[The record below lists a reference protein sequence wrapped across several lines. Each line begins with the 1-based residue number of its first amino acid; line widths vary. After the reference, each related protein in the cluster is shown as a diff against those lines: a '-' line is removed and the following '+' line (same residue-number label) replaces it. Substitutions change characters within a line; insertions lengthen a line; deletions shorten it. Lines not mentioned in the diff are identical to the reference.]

1 MGFDCEAVF
10 QEENAQM
17 LAASPPIHSLDW
29 AVIAGYLI
37 GVIALGVWLGK
48 GQKTTRDYFLGG
60 RDLPWWAVAFSIV
73 ATETSALTFI
83 GVPAMAYGGNLMFI
97 QVVLGYVIGRIALAV
112 VMVPFYFKNEI
123 YSPYALIGKAFG
135 GGAHKTAAVLFLIA
149 GTLAAGVRVY
159 VTCIPLQLMLD
170 WSVVP
175 AILLFVGLS
184 LVYTYVGG
192 IKAVVWTDA
201 VQFILFLAGGLFTLF
216 YLPTLIEGGWGG
228 AMELARAEGKLEWL
242 NTDFAL
248 GSPYNIWMGVLGAG
262 VFVLFT
268 HGIDQLVAQR
278 VLACRSVV
286 DGRKALLFCAAVIL
300 PMMLLFLMVGVLLWA
315 HYQQTPIPIEI
326 PENSL
331 GKKQTDYV
339 FPIFMLAE
347 APVGVKGLL
356 LVGIFAAAMSSVS
369 SALSALSSVTVM
381 DLGLAKKEASDEDK
395 LKTGR
400 GWTLFWGVV
409 LVGVAFASREVKSV
423 MDAAFSLVGL
433 ASGGLLGGVLLAL
446 TLKQGRG
453 MPVMIGMGVSLV
465 SMVGIKYGLKEAI
478 HWPWYT
484 AIGCG
489 ITLLVTMLANAFCEA
504 RENNQT

>member
-1 MGFDCEAVF
+1 MNGIYLPQPFCVGKYPV
-10 QEENAQM
+10 
-17 LAASPPIHSLDW
+17 LAAAKLDPIDW
-29 AVIAGYLI
+29 VVIAFYLI
-37 GVIALGVWLGK
+37 GVIALGVWLGR

-60 RDLPWWAVAFSIV
+60 RDLPWWGVAFSIV

-97 QVVLGYVIGRIALAV
+97 QVVIGYVIGRIALAI

-135 GGAHKTAAVLFLIA
+135 EGAHKTAAIMFLIA
-149 GTLAAGVRVY
+149 GTLAAGVRVF

-170 WSVVP
+170 WPVLP

-192 IKAVVWTDA
+192 LKAVVWTDA
-201 VQFILFLAGGLFTLF
+201 VQFFLFLAGGLFALF
-216 YLPTLIEGGWGG
+216 YIPTLIEGGWSG
-228 AMELARAEGKLEWL
+228 AMELARAEGKLAWL

-248 GSPYNIWMGVLGAG
+248 GKPYNIWMGVLGAG

-278 VLACRSVV
+278 VLACRSIAE
-286 DGRKALLFCAAVIL
+286 GRKALTFCAAVIL

-315 HYQQTPIPIEI
+315 HYEQTPIPIEI

-347 APVGVKGLL
+347 APTGVKGLL

-381 DLGLAKKEASDEDK
+381 DLGLANKKASDEEK
-395 LKTGR
+395 LKSSR

-409 LVGVAFASREVKSV
+409 LIGVAFASREVKSV

-453 MPVMIGMGVSLV
+453 APVMIGMGISLL
-465 SMVGIKYGLKEAI
+465 SMTGIKYGLQESI

-484 AIGCG
+484 VIGCG
-489 ITLLVTMLANAFCEA
+489 ITLLVTMLANAFYEA
-504 RENNQT
+504 RGSSKA

>member
-1 MGFDCEAVF
+1 MTRSLTFAIPKGRILDEALPLLARAGIEPEAEFHDKKSRALRFATNRPDISIIRVRAFD
-10 QEENAQM
+10 
-17 LAASPPIHSLDW
+17 
-29 AVIAGYLI
+29 
-37 GVIALGVWLGK
+37 
-48 GQKTTRDYFLGG
+48 
-60 RDLPWWAVAFSIV
+60 V
-73 ATETSALTFI
+73 ATFVAHGAAQI
-83 GVPAMAYGGNLMFI
+83 GIVGSDVVEEFDYSELYAPGDLDIGHCRLSVAEPAGQVGGPLPSH
-97 QVVLGYVIGRIALAV
+97 LRIASKYPNLTRKHFEGLGIQAEV
-112 VMVPFYFKNEI
+112 VKLN
-123 YSPYALIGKAFG
+123 
-135 GGAHKTAAVLFLIA
+135 
-149 GTLAAGVRVY
+149 
-159 VTCIPLQLMLD
+159 
-170 WSVVP
+170 
-175 AILLFVGLS
+175 
-184 LVYTYVGG
+184 
-192 IKAVVWTDA
+192 
-201 VQFILFLAGGLFTLF
+201 
-216 YLPTLIEGGWGG
+216 G
-228 AMELARAEGKLEWL
+228 AMELARAEGKLDWL

-278 VLACRSVV
+278 VLACRSVA

-315 HYQQTPIPIEI
+315 HYQQTPIPLEI

-381 DLGLAKKEASDEDK
+381 DLGLAKEGSSDEDK

-446 TLKQGRG
+446 TLKHGRG
-453 MPVMIGMGVSLV
+453 GPVMIGMGVSLM
-465 SMVGIKYGLKEAI
+465 SMIGIKYGLKEAI

-489 ITLLVTMLANAFCEA
+489 ITLLVTMLANTFYEA

>member
-1 MGFDCEAVF
+1 
-10 QEENAQM
+10 M
-17 LAASPPIHSLDW
+17 LASASVSPVDW
-29 AVIAGYLI
+29 AVIVVYLVGII
-37 GVIALGVWLGK
+37 GLGLWLGR

-60 RDLPWWAVAFSIV
+60 RDLPWWGVALSIV

-97 QVVLGYVIGRIALAV
+97 QIVIGYVIGRIALAV
-112 VMVPFYFKNEI
+112 VMVPIYFKKEI
-123 YSPYALIGKAFG
+123 YSPYALIGNAFG
-135 GGAHKTAAVLFLIA
+135 PGALKTAAIFFLIA

-170 WSVVP
+170 WPVLPS
-175 AILLFVGLS
+175 ILLFVGLS
-184 LVYTYVGG
+184 LVYTYFGG
-192 IKAVVWTDA
+192 LKAVVWTDA
-201 VQFILFLAGGLFTLF
+201 VQFFLFLAGGLFALF
-216 YLPTLIEGGWGG
+216 YIPTLIEGGWGT
-228 AMELARAEGKLEWL
+228 AMQTAREAGKLEWL
-242 NTDFAL
+242 NTDFTL
-248 GSPYNIWMGVLGAG
+248 GAPFNIWMGVLGAA

-278 VLACRSVV
+278 VLACRSIA
-286 DGRKALLFCAAVIL
+286 DGRKALVFCAAVIL

-315 HYQQTPIPIEI
+315 HYQQTPIPIDI
-326 PENSL
+326 PENSF

-381 DLGLAKKEASDEDK
+381 DLGMAKKEASDEEK

-400 GWTLFWGVV
+400 RWTLFWGVV

-453 MPVMIGMGVSLV
+453 IPVMIGMSVSLL
-465 SMVGIKYGLKEAI
+465 SMIGIKYGLQEAI

-489 ITLLVTMLANAFCEA
+489 ITLLVTMLANAFYEA
-504 RENNQT
+504 REN